1 MAKLRVE
8 FTTVGGARGRLG
20 GQIDLR
26 EAEPLGSSTLEVGT
40 STTPVESR
48 PAVPSGRGT
57 VFAELVAVDA
67 PIYVDVAAS
76 PDPSAEP
83 RLLLLPGRPQRVHV
97 LAGQTIAA
105 LIATSDL
112 PFASDLCAIALTD
125 RSGAIAVAGTAQQ
138 ACAAN
143 TSRRILLV
151 ANPDGANTFWF
162 RTDAAATSGAGSV
175 QVGPG
180 GAFVFDKVVPS
191 GAVSVLGS
199 VSGQPFTVKEA

>member
-8 FTTVGGARGRLG
+8 FTNLGGARGRLG

-26 EAEPLGSSTLEVGT
+26 EAEPLGSTTLEVGT
-40 STTPVESR
+40 SATPAESR
-48 PAVPSGRGT
+48 PAVPTGRGT
-57 VFAELVAVDA
+57 VFAELLAVDA
-67 PIYVDVAAS
+67 PVYVDIAAS
-76 PDPSAEP
+76 PDPSVEP

-97 LAGQTIAA
+97 SAGQTISA
-105 LIATSDL
+105 LVATSDL
-112 PFASDLCAIALTD
+112 PFASDPCAIALTD
-125 RSGAIAVAGTAQQ
+125 RSGAITAAGTAQQ

-143 TSRRILLV
+143 ASRKILLV

-162 RTDAAATSGAGSV
+162 RTEAAATAGAGSV

-191 GAVSVLGS
+191 GAVSVLGP